1 MTSTKISGTKIS
13 RTKISRTKISKLRG
27 GVGRAMALVCA
38 LSVIGCSGAAPV
50 TELQAGA
57 LCTRTKGSKTF
68 IVAHVDERGE
78 AYEGDAPRGEYD
90 GVVRRI
96 PTALAAPKTAVLNRR
111 VRTDCYDKAKD
122 VWYPC
127 VKETKI
133 DFSKIRGL
141 ARAPKM
147 SRARDVATALC
158 ESEVRKHSPKEGGYL
173 RFDSADFNCT
183 IVQTNRCPVYKASQ
197 EQKKEKKRLKEERRK
212 GQPKYEINPTCPST
226 QHCLPKRR

>member
-1 MTSTKISGTKIS
+1 MTSTKT
-13 RTKISRTKISKLRG
+13 SKLRG

-50 TELQAGA
+50 SDLEASA
-57 LCTRTKGSKTF
+57 LCTRSKRSKTF
-68 IVAHVDERGE
+68 LVAHVDERGE
-78 AYEGDAPRGEYD
+78 AFEGDAPRGEYD

-96 PTALAAPKTAVLNRR
+96 PTALAAPKKAIIQRR
-111 VRTDCYDKAKD
+111 VRTDCHDKAKD

-127 VKETKI
+127 VKEIKI
-133 DFSKIRGL
+133 DFSQIRGM

-147 SRARDVATALC
+147 DRARAVATSLC

-173 RFDSADFNCT
+173 RFDSDDFYCT
-183 IVQTNRCPVYKASQ
+183 VVQTSRCPVYKASQ

-212 GQPKYEINPTCPST
+212 GQPKYEIDTTCPST
-226 QHCLPKRR
+226 QHCVPKR

>member
-1 MTSTKISGTKIS
+1 MSSNKK
-13 RTKISRTKISKLRG
+13 KMKPDLRG

-38 LSVIGCSGAAPV
+38 LSVIGCSGTAPV
-50 TELQAGA
+50 ANLKASA
-57 LCTRTKGSKTF
+57 LCDRSKREKAF

-78 AYEGDAPRGEYD
+78 AFVGDAPRGEYD

-96 PTALAAPKTAVLNRR
+96 PTALAAPKTPVFTRR

-127 VKETKI
+127 IKEKRL
-133 DFSKIRGL
+133 DFSKIRGM

-147 SRARDVATALC
+147 ERARRVATALC
-158 ESEVRKHSPKEGGYL
+158 ESEVRKQSPKDAGYL
-173 RFDSADFNCT
+173 RFDSANFNCT
-183 IVQTNRCPVYKASQ
+183 VVQVDQCPVYKATAA
-197 EQKKEKKRLKEERRK
+197 QKKEKKRLSQERRR
-212 GQPKYEINPTCPST
+212 GQPKYEINPNCPSS